1 MCLRG
6 TEDTRAITE
15 RTRQMVNYEL
25 TWTWETSGGCS
36 LREALHTVLGF
47 LASGSSGAE
56 IQERAPHGF
65 SGGRNNNHWGVI
77 LRAFS
82 ITKAHSPEGNAWP
95 EFCLHPALTF
105 LSWKR
110 SKEEG
115 AIYSSRMLSWS
126 QVRDTRPVKGWSWI
140 IWSEN
145 MSGTLCLS
153 TTQTRPQY
161 NTSSWK
167 VQTLCENF

>member
-15 RTRQMVNYEL
+15 RIRQMVNYEL
-25 TWTWETSGGCS
+25 TWTWETSGDCN
-36 LREALHTVLGF
+36 LREALHIFLGF
-47 LASGSSGAE
+47 LLPEMASGSSGEE

-110 SKEEG
+110 SERGGSHLFKQNAVMVTGQRHTPIKRLKFSHLIREHVW
-115 AIYSSRMLSWS
+115 YSM
-126 QVRDTRPVKGWSWI
+126 PF
-140 IWSEN
+140 
-145 MSGTLCLS
+145 
-153 TTQTRPQY
+153 Y
-161 NTSSWK
+161 NTNRAS
-167 VQTLCENF
+167 V